1 MLERRRLAAHRFDP
15 VRVAVAQRIH
25 TDSRAKVNIWLSFRI
40 HSRGPFAALQRD
52 LEPPLGR
59 NQIRLFLLLDFL
71 KKHNDP
77 FYLRAA
83 NAAP

>member
-40 HSRGPFAALQRD
+40 HSRGPFAAHQRD
-52 LEPPLGR
+52 LE
-59 NQIRLFLLLDFL
+59 QMCIRDRLYVPCDEAS
-71 KKHNDP
+71 DSP
-77 FYLRAA
+77 AYS
-83 NAAP
+83 